1 MRRSAATCPDS
12 CATSRRTRCSCSLR
26 WRTAGRQAS
35 RSGSS
40 GRWSA
45 RCHPSTSTFPCT
57 RCALRRCPAARACGV
72 GHARVM
78 ASALLACLPASCAGR
93 ALAVRWP
100 CAGRALALR
109 WPCAGRALA
118 VRWPCAGLALALRW
132 PCAGL
137 ALAPAAGLPGGTLCS
152 LHPTGSARS
161 GIRATIRSPQ
171 GQLVEVSYTDEGSQE
186 PPAWWEAKIVSKK
199 GPFCKVHFLC
209 GSFPGECIGGLS
221 ARGTRQRSPPR
232 L

>member
-1 MRRSAATCPDS
+1 MESQRNGQVEVYDAAQ
-12 CATSRRTRCSCSLR
+12 RCYMPGFLCDIEKNKVLVQFEMADGRKAGQPKWFEWSVVREVPSVDQHVPLHEV
-26 WRTAGRQAS
+26 RTAALPCR
-35 RSGSS
+35 
-40 GRWSA
+40 A
-45 RCHPSTSTFPCT
+45 RMRGWPRP
-57 RCALRRCPAARACGV
+57 RNGLGALGVPACV
-72 GHARVM
+72 V
-78 ASALLACLPASCAGR
+78 
-93 ALAVRWP
+93 
-100 CAGRALALR
+100 R